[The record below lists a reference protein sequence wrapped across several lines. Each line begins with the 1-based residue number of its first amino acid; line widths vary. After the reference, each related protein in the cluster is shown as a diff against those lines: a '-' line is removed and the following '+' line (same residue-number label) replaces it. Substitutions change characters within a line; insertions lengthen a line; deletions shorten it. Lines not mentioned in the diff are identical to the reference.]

1 MKVRSPIIFLILLAL
16 CTFWASLEADQPQL
30 SAMENLDNQVE
41 SVSEARFKERFWNN
55 GQQKSRLMNKSF
67 PLTQYDKHFSS
78 LGRSKAPISLT
89 EKSEKSMFKAEVKEY
104 DVKDLKLAEWN
115 DQMSRLHKQARI
127 ATDQTYA
134 DLATKQR
141 YQAMLQ
147 DSPQAYE
154 ALADELSLRD
164 INRFAFR
171 RNRPKG
177 EEPPSTAAGAEGVQK
192 AGQ

>member
-16 CTFWASLEADQPQL
+16 CTYLSSLEADQPQL
-30 SAMENLDNQVE
+30 SATENLGNEVE
-41 SVSEARFKERFWNN
+41 TISEARFKERFWNN

-89 EKSEKSMFKAEVKEY
+89 ERSEKSMFQADVKEY
-104 DVKDLKLAEWN
+104 DMKDLKIADWN
-115 DQMSRLHKQARI
+115 EQMSRLHKQARI

-154 ALADELSLRD
+154 ALAEELSLRE

-177 EEPPSTAAGAEGVQK
+177 ESPSTAAGSEQVQK
-192 AGQ
+192 AVQ

>member
-16 CTFWASLEADQPQL
+16 CTYLSSLEADQPQL
-30 SAMENLDNQVE
+30 SATENLGNKVE
-41 SVSEARFKERFWNN
+41 TISEARFKERFWNN

-89 EKSEKSMFKAEVKEY
+89 ERSEKSMFQADVKEY
-104 DVKDLKLAEWN
+104 DIKDLKIADWN
-115 DQMSRLHKQARI
+115 EQMSRLHKQARI

-154 ALADELSLRD
+154 ALAEELSLRE

-177 EEPPSTAAGAEGVQK
+177 ESPSTAAGSEQVQK
-192 AGQ
+192 AVQ